1 MFFWF
6 DPIFITRCSTAGD
19 LTIPQL
25 SRYSRTARTL
35 WHADQSDGTP
45 LHCSQVFDVAWK
57 ATSSKRSG
65 SSFCAVERP
74 GKKWPSLLVSDN
86 TAQHVN
92 RKAILEVSC
101 SETVRITDRPQQII
115 DERRTEQSNKSVQ
128 LRVKTVLLLL
138 FSFCHI
144 L

>member
-1 MFFWF
+1 MW
-6 DPIFITRCSTAGD
+6 PGKQR
-19 LTIPQL
+19 L
-25 SRYSRTARTL
+25 RKE
-35 WHADQSDGTP
+35 
-45 LHCSQVFDVAWK
+45 VV
-57 ATSSKRSG
+57 
-65 SSFCAVERP
+65 VRP
-74 GKKWPSLLVSDN
+74 VLLNAQEKKWPSLLVADN

-115 DERRTEQSNKSVQ
+115 DERRTDQSNKSVQ
-128 LRVKTVLLLL
+128 LRVKSVLL